1 MAGNE
6 YEAIRALVQSSSR
19 MREEM
24 DAMRASFDS
33 TTNELLR
40 LVDRLTLER
49 DEANR
54 ESERL
59 RKEAWE
65 RRNDMKPIWVTSEHH
80 DAFVKLREQLASAEA
95 ERAHAVAALG
105 EQSDRFRAERD
116 EARRRICEDESYN
129 HKRGVTPRDI
139 AKDLGWDCFQEN
151 TDGT

>member
-24 DAMRASFDS
+24 DAMRVSFDS

-59 RKEAWE
+59 RQEAWE
-65 RRNDMKPIWVTSEHH
+65 RRNDTKPTWVTSEHH
-80 DAFVKLREQLASAEA
+80 EAFVKLREQLASAEA

-116 EARRRICEDESYN
+116 EARREVCELRCNPPERFVGLPHELAEIN
-129 HKRGVTPRDI
+129 
-139 AKDLGWDCFQEN
+139 GWDCYRE
-151 TDGT
+151 GA

>member
-1 MAGNE
+1 
-6 YEAIRALVQSSSR
+6 
-19 MREEM
+19 
-24 DAMRASFDS
+24 MRASFDS

-65 RRNDMKPIWVTSEHH
+65 RRNDMKPNWVTSEHH
-80 DAFVKLREQLASAEA
+80 EAFVKLREQLASAEA

-116 EARRRICEDESYN
+116 EARRRVCEMSLQLGHVFRRVEG
-129 HKRGVTPRDI
+129 KTVEVTTPEDC
-139 AKDLGWDCFQEN
+139 AEMMGWDCYRGEAGC
-151 TDGT
+151 T